1 MGREVLVGP
10 VDTRLV
16 AARRRDPGLEIVA
29 DERLRHPAQEGQ
41 GIHMGADPVG
51 QRLAEAGLGEGV
63 VRCPKDRDED
73 LGGAHLPVSPSNTG
87 TVSPAKSTNSF
98 SPAAW
103 VCRMVAVI
111 PWRHST

>member
-1 MGREVLVGP
+1 MTATKIL
-10 VDTRLV
+10 
-16 AARRRDPGLEIVA
+16 AARTS
-29 DERLRHPAQEGQ
+29 
-41 GIHMGADPVG
+41 
-51 QRLAEAGLGEGV
+51 
-63 VRCPKDRDED
+63 
-73 LGGAHLPVSPSNTG
+73 PVSPSNTG